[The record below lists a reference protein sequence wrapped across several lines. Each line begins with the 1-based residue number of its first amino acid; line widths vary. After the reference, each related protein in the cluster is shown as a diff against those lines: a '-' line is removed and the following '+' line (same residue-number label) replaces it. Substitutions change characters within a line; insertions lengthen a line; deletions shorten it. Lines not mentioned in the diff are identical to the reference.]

1 MIKNYYSFLNENYTI
16 AKLKFDGDFDLA
28 INFAM
33 QKHHH
38 QIRKFDDTPYIYHP
52 ARVAK
57 IILDNTK
64 NKKEAMKFIDDC
76 EIDFIVKNS
85 KKIKETINKLPN
97 NIF

>member
-1 MIKNYYSFLNENYTI
+1 MSNISWKEYTSVGIVNTINENKIVIKNNE
-16 AKLKFDGDFDLA
+16 DA
-28 INFAM
+28 I
-33 QKHHH
+33 
-38 QIRKFDDTPYIYHP
+38 DY
-52 ARVAK
+52 
-57 IILDNTK
+57 ILDNTK